1 MNLIFLLVTR
11 HGNFLLP
18 LIRKPEAHSM
28 VCAFYIIFQ
37 VFYFAVFNLVGDYG
51 HTKYFVSASVDL
63 PGFDKSEN
71 VEFNVNRYRFL

>member
-1 MNLIFLLVTR
+1 
-11 HGNFLLP
+11 
-18 LIRKPEAHSM
+18 M

-37 VFYFAVFNLVGDYG
+37 VFYFAFFNLVGDYG